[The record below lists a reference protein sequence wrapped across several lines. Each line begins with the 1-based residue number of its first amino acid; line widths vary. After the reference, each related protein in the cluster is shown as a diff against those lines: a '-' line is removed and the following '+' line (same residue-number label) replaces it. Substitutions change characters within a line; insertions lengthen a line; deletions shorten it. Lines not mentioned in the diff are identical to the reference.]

1 MENGSIEERAN
12 EEVLIRG
19 VSEKERAQIVNRLL
33 GLLKSKYKDDL
44 LFFGLKGS
52 MARGD
57 YDSISDIDAV
67 AIIKKGKSIS
77 ESMQF
82 RDIPLDVTIY
92 TYADAKKKVTDLSGG
107 WWPYVI
113 GGLLE
118 PKIIFEKGNV
128 ITKLNKEADKLR
140 IKPERFLQ
148 ECVINGYYEYYS
160 KAIKDY
166 RSKNYAMLRYDAWEL
181 FIMACIDL
189 GLINQQYYTIHGPNV
204 LNQLDRMKK
213 FLPKDFREK
222 ASLCFHDSI
231 HKVFEGCTYI
241 FKETKRW
248 QKKFGYDKLPQH
260 KVFKSLKEFEL

>member
-1 MENGSIEERAN
+1 MENRNVEERAN

-19 VSEKERAQIVNRLL
+19 VSERERAQIVDRLL

-52 MARGD
+52 MARED

-67 AIIKKGKSIS
+67 AIIKRGKTIS
-77 ESMQF
+77 QSMQY
-82 RDIPLDVTIY
+82 RDIPIDITIY
-92 TYADAKKKVTDLSGG
+92 TYGDAEKKVTDLSGG

-128 ITKLNKEADKLR
+128 ITKLNREADKLR
-140 IKPERFLQ
+140 SKPQRFLL
-148 ECVINGYYEYYS
+148 ECVIGGYYEYYS
-160 KAIKDY
+160 KAIRDY
-166 RSKNYAMLRYDAWEL
+166 RSKSYAMLRYDAWEL

-189 GLINQQYYTIHGPNV
+189 GLINQQYYTVHGPNV
-204 LNQLDRMKK
+204 LKQLDKMRK
-213 FLPKDFREK
+213 FLPKDFRDK
-222 ASLCFHDSI
+222 ASLCFHDNI

-248 QKKFGYDKLPQH
+248 QQKFGYDKLPQR
-260 KVFKSLKEFEL
+260 KIFKSVQELKL

>member
-1 MENGSIEERAN
+1 MEERASK
-12 EEVLIRG
+12 EILIRG
-19 VSEKERAQIVNRLL
+19 VSEKERAQIVDKLFS
-33 GLLKSKYKDDL
+33 LLKNKYKDNL

-57 YDSISDIDAV
+57 YDSISDIDSV
-67 AIIKKGKSIS
+67 AIIEKGKSIS
-77 ESMQF
+77 ESMQYK
-82 RDIPLDVTIY
+82 DVPLDITVY
-92 TYADAKKKVTDLSGG
+92 TYADAKKKVTELTGG

-140 IKPERFLQ
+140 SKPRRFLQ
-148 ECVINGYYEYYS
+148 ECIISGYYEYCS
-160 KAIKDY
+160 KAIRDY

-213 FLPKDFREK
+213 FLPINFRDK
-222 ASLCFHDSI
+222 ASLCFHDNI

-241 FKETKRW
+241 FKETRRW
-248 QKKFGYDKLPQH
+248 QKRFGYDKLPQR
-260 KVFKSLKEFEL
+260 KVFKSVKELEL